1 LAPFLLTKE
10 MTLIGVSN
18 QEYRDSIYNLLE
30 VREKLPLEVI
40 VGVSQELEHV
50 LRWHLTLENFA
61 TMECCFF
68 KPVRGNCRLME
79 LRLRKNII
87 CKYRLHMLFW
97 CRTFP
102 KKSFNL
108 RLGYNE
114 GRRITDS
121 GTAQFLWCFTLVW
134 VKIQ

>member
-1 LAPFLLTKE
+1 ML
-10 MTLIGVSN
+10 MGVN
-18 QEYRDSIYNLLE
+18 QEYRDSIYNLPE

-68 KPVRGNCRLME
+68 KPVRGNCRME

-87 CKYRLHMLFW
+87 CKYRLRHVFFW

-102 KKSFNL
+102 KKNPL
-108 RLGYNE
+108 
-114 GRRITDS
+114 I
-121 GTAQFLWCFTLVW
+121 
-134 VKIQ
+134 